1 MCLSIHIVISLLQ
14 LPFMTRRSH
23 QLSISEPAERPSRAN
38 QRAFAV
44 AIILLCLGI
53 LTPLCEAENAPKWV
67 ESWMAAS
74 CAPASAEPRSE
85 QFQLDGDTVRQIVHL
100 SIGGLGVRLR
110 FANTFGTAPLV
121 LRSVHVAQRK
131 TGDAIDLA
139 TDKTVTFAGSAE
151 VAIEPG
157 RSVYSDTVNLPVTV
171 SSDLV
176 VSFFVPEKV
185 TAPAIHYTALQT
197 SYEVHGDEAGAAS
210 LGKPKTTT
218 MWLILTGVDV
228 ATRTAP
234 GAIVALGSSTT
245 DGAHSTP
252 NENRRWTDDL
262 FARLMAASG
271 VDAPAVLN
279 AGISGNHVLTDGRG
293 SWGPVW
299 GQSAVARFQRDVLGQ
314 SGVTSVLIFEGGNDI
329 RQFGS
334 DAASAQQ
341 LIAGFTMMARMAHA
355 HGLKVIVG
363 TITSFEHNSP
373 HEPEDGSWE
382 QTQVAFNRW
391 VRSTKEIDGVADFDA
406 AICDPKHPARLLP
419 AYDSGDHLHPNDA
432 GYKAMADSIDLS
444 LFSQTAPGSS
454 SGAH

>member
-1 MCLSIHIVISLLQ
+1 MYSSVHIVISLLQ
-14 LPFMTRRSH
+14 LTFMTHRFH
-23 QLSISEPAERPSRAN
+23 QLSRNELAERILRWNYRP
-38 QRAFAV
+38 FAIAV
-44 AIILLCLGI
+44 VLLCLGV
-53 LTPLCEAENAPKWV
+53 LTPLCVAENSPKWV
-67 ESWMAAS
+67 ASWMAAP

-121 LRSVHVAQRK
+121 LRSVHVAKREK
-131 TGDAIDLA
+131 GDAIDSA
-139 TDKTVTFAGSAE
+139 TDKAVTFYGATE
-151 VAIEPG
+151 VTIEPG
-157 RSVYSDTVNLPVTV
+157 KSVYSDTANLPVEA
-171 SSDLV
+171 SSDLA
-176 VSFFVPEKV
+176 VSFFVPEKLA
-185 TAPAIHYTALQT
+185 APAIHYTALQT
-197 SYEVHGDEAGAAS
+197 SYEAHGDQAAAAS
-210 LGKPKTTT
+210 LSKSKTTT
-218 MWLILTGVDV
+218 LWLILTGVDV

-234 GAIVALGSSTT
+234 GTVVALGSSTT

-252 NENRRWTDDL
+252 NQNRRWTDDL
-262 FARLMAASG
+262 FARLAAADG
-271 VDAPAVLN
+271 ADAPAVLN
-279 AGISGNHVLTDGRG
+279 AGISGNHVLTDGKG
-293 SWGPVW
+293 SWGPIW

-341 LIAGFTMMARMAHA
+341 LIAGFSLMARMAHA

-363 TITSFEHNSP
+363 TITSFEHNNP

-382 QTQVAFNRW
+382 QVQVAFNRW
-391 VRSTKEIDGVADFDA
+391 VRTTKEIDGVADFDA
-406 AICDPKHPARLLP
+406 AIRDPNHPARLLA

-444 LFSQTAPGSS
+444 LFSQAVQGSP

>member
-1 MCLSIHIVISLLQ
+1 MYSSAHIVITLLQ
-14 LPFMTRRSH
+14 VPFMTHRSD
-23 QLSISEPAERPSRAN
+23 QLSRNELAKCTSRQNHRP
-38 QRAFAV
+38 FAV
-44 AIILLCLGI
+44 AVVLLCLGG
-53 LTPLCEAENAPKWV
+53 LTRSCVAANAPKWV
-67 ESWMAAS
+67 ASWMAAP

-100 SIGGLGVRLR
+100 SIGGLGVRLH
-110 FANTFGTAPLV
+110 FANTFGTTPLV

-131 TGDAIDLA
+131 TDDAIDPA
-139 TDKTVTFAGSAE
+139 TDKAVTFAGVAE
-151 VAIEPG
+151 VTIEPG
-157 RSVYSDTVNLPVTV
+157 KSVYSDTVNFPVEP
-171 SSDLV
+171 SSDLA

-185 TAPAIHYTALQT
+185 AAPAIHYTALQT
-197 SYEVHGDEAGAAS
+197 SYQAHGDEAAAVS
-210 LGKPKTTT
+210 LSKPKTTT
-218 MWLILTGVDV
+218 LWLILTVVDV

-234 GAIVALGSSTT
+234 GAVVALGSSTT

-252 NENRRWTDDL
+252 NGNRRWTDDL
-262 FARLMAASG
+262 FARLAAERG
-271 VDAPAVLN
+271 DVAPSVLN

-293 SWGPVW
+293 AWGPVW

-341 LIAGFTMMARMAHA
+341 LIAGFTLMARMAHA

-391 VRSTKEIDGVADFDA
+391 VRTTKEIDGVADFDA
-406 AICDPKHPARLLP
+406 ATRDPNHPARLLP

-432 GYKAMADSIDLS
+432 GYQAMADSIDLS
-444 LFSQTAPGSS
+444 LFSQTAHGSS
-454 SGAH
+454 SSAH